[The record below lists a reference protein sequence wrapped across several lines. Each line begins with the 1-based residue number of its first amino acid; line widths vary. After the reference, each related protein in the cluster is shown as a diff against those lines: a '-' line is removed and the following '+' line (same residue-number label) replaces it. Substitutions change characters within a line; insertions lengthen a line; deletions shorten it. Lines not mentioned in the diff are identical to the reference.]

1 MSRGIYIV
9 ANDKVIESAIALLNS
24 IRLYNCQVP
33 VFLIPF
39 DDNYQ
44 QVAADSAV
52 STVCDCSQIWSLW
65 NSLPEK
71 LAKRSIATF

>member
-1 MSRGIYIV
+1 MNYSDVSGFDVSRGIYIV

-24 IRLYNCQVP
+24 IRLDNCQVP

-44 QVAADSAV
+44 
-52 STVCDCSQIWSLW
+52 
-65 NSLPEK
+65 
-71 LAKRSIATF
+71 